1 VPQAAASKALA
12 EDGPFDSPKSPKR
25 FISANAGKGEV
36 LQQFFNEHPE
46 VQPNTSATSQI
57 ESTKP
62 SVTENLDSKRS
73 GNHSIPLDDMP
84 SGSKA
89 ATFATPSHLDA
100 FLVLRSLCK
109 LSMRALPDSLNV
121 SSSFSTHPEISNTDD
136 DRTGHSSSV
145 GSNPAMESKILAL
158 ELLLYVLDHATPS
171 AAMFSTPSF
180 SFAIRNYLCVS
191 LLKNCTS
198 SNTRIVALSLR
209 LFIPIIR
216 HFREGLK
223 TEIEAFVTNV
233 FFVILD
239 SPNSTVEHKS
249 LVVTLFQEICSCE
262 DTLAEIFLNYD
273 CDLSAVDLFHRIVTA
288 LSRVASKVGGE
299 TDFSDRGVFS
309 SGNPQSAA
317 MRQALRELKL
327 SAMRALRQVLASLYE
342 SVRVEGL
349 DARLNCT
356 STDDSITAY
365 SGDGASVY
373 SNNHSLSSY
382 DALGESA
389 QHSEGTIPVSGPPLS
404 KGSAIVKIYDS
415 KKKMREQEVE
425 ILIRF
430 NQKPAAGIKYAGECG
445 FIDAS
450 NPVEVAKFLMA
461 SKDKLD
467 KTQIGDY
474 LGREPEFQGGFGV
487 RVLHAYVDML
497 DFNEMS
503 FDDAI
508 RYFLSGFRLPGEA
521 QKIDRIMEKFAERF
535 CKQNPHIFPTADTAF
550 ILGFSV
556 IMLNTDLHNPAIKE
570 ERRMTKEG
578 FRRNNRGICD
588 GKDLPDEF
596 LNGIFDRI
604 RTTPISLKEDDDA
617 RKKVKPDKNAGNFL
631 FGNHQDAEEVNRS
644 RETKFLQERVQIVR
658 NTELILQQ
666 RRKGGKGNKQ
676 HSSSLAAVSKQVP
689 SKFVRTSDALK
700 DEYVAP
706 MFDVTWGPALA
717 VFSTAVESTGDI
729 QKLASYATDQELD
742 LIYENAAET
751 LDVCLNGFRLAICTA
766 GLCGNET
773 ARSAFVQAL
782 YNFTRLGTSRLL
794 GSRNLRCVQATLRLA
809 QDDGELLGNTWE
821 HIFKALSE
829 VNRLLQIHDEIVRQ
843 ERGRLSSRRH
853 VSSRRFDGDDDSFS
867 TNESDMYGSEADF
880 ALHEE
885 DMDRRMIDEENAIAV
900 YEAVPDGIVD
910 KIFHRSSALSNTAVK
925 EFIFQ
930 LCRVSRMEIA
940 GYGGHV
946 GSRANFVCDGNELP
960 EGTRKHQPVIYSLQQ
975 IVQVTHYNMESRSR
989 LVFAEIWSTVAAH
1002 LTSTALHSNPAV
1014 TMYAVDS
1021 LRQLGLQ
1028 FLQREELGMFE
1039 FQRKFLRPYEAV
1051 MERSKESTTKELLLN
1066 SVQQM
1071 IMMFGVSN
1079 DTQETTALDDRKVSS
1094 LKRGTLRSGWK
1105 SVLIVLGIAAHDDDD
1120 TIAHMGYETLSTLAI
1135 RTAVMQEDKDSEN
1148 MTGNNAETS
1157 LLLNE
1162 HFVDLVDSLIM
1173 YVSGTRVDL
1182 SMHAIGHLKDM
1193 AAWLADEHIPLPVM
1207 RKAPTRMTYGRNVVE
1222 EKSSC
1227 SSDAVSADLELWWPI
1242 LLGFS
1247 RNIGHFNRVVRDEC
1261 LDTLKELVKKNF
1273 FPQDS
1278 NVEFQSGNRAS
1289 NHVNIQTLRL
1299 IFKGILLPAL
1309 EHAETDRYTFLAIP
1323 PIPEDLEF
1331 ILLKK
1336 GKSQETAVDNYQNSW
1351 MNTTLESLLDSCIQ
1365 LCLESIDAFES
1376 EDMVEEMMA
1385 IFNACLVSDAGAVA
1399 VIALR
1404 RLHKFLTGD
1413 LGRDQISSNTWATV
1427 SHMLLRSLVVRTS
1440 QDPNASPAEQ
1450 AIIVSRQFVPSNATM
1465 IIGKL
1470 MCDEDY
1476 ASSMGLN
1483 WYLFITTGLGRSIKE
1498 WETSTSAGKEV
1509 SKRGLSRDSH
1519 EVPPTHSENILYA
1532 RQLLVKLLL
1541 NLASKRHLAEVSKGT
1556 VHQLLKEETQAI
1568 LSSFL
1573 QKETAFGPNVAGE
1586 SYKNS
1591 ELVEELRC
1599 FTRIVFSLLDGLN
1612 NLEDDCL
1619 FEHTWLCPMLSSLIQ
1634 CQSETVRKAVH
1645 ILVSR
1650 LFEKKIEDSTLT
1662 AEADKEGSQVK
1673 SEKMSV

>member
-1 VPQAAASKALA
+1 MFPFNFTLIDLFSHSISAVESVQKAVKVCILDIDVQGVANVKKSDLNARYVFIAPPSMEQLEIRLRGRGTEKEEDIQIRLGNAAQEIAYGKTKGEFDLYLINDELKSSFQRLADTIQKWYPNLKRASDFGQSESQTTDFSSAESFTRQTPTASSTVPDSPIKAYRPEIHSAITPKTKSNYISDGNFSPLVDNLVPPPPLSPDDKPVCLAPPIKCIGIPACYSDDALGISIRIVDKFIQRTKPKLPYSSRRRNTDEPQRVLTKLTGVNWLGNFVGATHYGMNYKSPYVGECVGVVNQLLDAFDECNSENEALKKLKDDHQLRLRRSAAVNKLVAAYVHLVASWSSYNLVHVPLNSENSAAGTSSNAAKEFVGPPVSNQLTSWAMDTAEALVAHGCFDYSVSALPNFNLGGSSAAISAESITHAAAHTSPIQRLSDAVCRLDLSTEESELSALKFILTTGCRTTLVGNLSMLHGKDLLQLIRTAYHIYLKTGSEANKTTSRAALQQLVASVFQRMEIQDPMGTTATMNGGKLDSHVPQAAASKALA

-521 QKIDRIMEKFAERF
+521 QKV
-535 CKQNPHIFPTADTAF
+535 
-550 ILGFSV
+550 S
-556 IMLNTDLHNPAIKE
+556 
-570 ERRMTKEG
+570 
-578 FRRNNRGICD
+578 
-588 GKDLPDEF
+588 
-596 LNGIFDRI
+596 
-604 RTTPISLKEDDDA
+604 
-617 RKKVKPDKNAGNFL
+617 
-631 FGNHQDAEEVNRS
+631 
-644 RETKFLQERVQIVR
+644 
-658 NTELILQQ
+658 
-666 RRKGGKGNKQ
+666 
-676 HSSSLAAVSKQVP
+676 AV
-689 SKFVRTSDALK
+689 
-700 DEYVAP
+700 
-706 MFDVTWGPALA
+706 
-717 VFSTAVESTGDI
+717 
-729 QKLASYATDQELD
+729 KLANSLTLLRNI
-742 LIYENAAET
+742 LIRYSQ
-751 LDVCLNGFRLAICTA
+751 LDVVYRSTESWRSLLN
-766 GLCGNET
+766 
-773 ARSAFVQAL
+773 
-782 YNFTRLGTSRLL
+782 
-794 GSRNLRCVQATLRLA
+794 
-809 QDDGELLGNTWE
+809 
-821 HIFKALSE
+821 
-829 VNRLLQIHDEIVRQ
+829 
-843 ERGRLSSRRH
+843 
-853 VSSRRFDGDDDSFS
+853 
-867 TNESDMYGSEADF
+867 
-880 ALHEE
+880 
-885 DMDRRMIDEENAIAV
+885 
-900 YEAVPDGIVD
+900 
-910 KIFHRSSALSNTAVK
+910 
-925 EFIFQ
+925 
-930 LCRVSRMEIA
+930 
-940 GYGGHV
+940 
-946 GSRANFVCDGNELP
+946 
-960 EGTRKHQPVIYSLQQ
+960 
-975 IVQVTHYNMESRSR
+975 
-989 LVFAEIWSTVAAH
+989 VFASKI
-1002 LTSTALHSNPAV
+1002 LT
-1014 TMYAVDS
+1014 
-1021 LRQLGLQ
+1021 
-1028 FLQREELGMFE
+1028 
-1039 FQRKFLRPYEAV
+1039 
-1051 MERSKESTTKELLLN
+1051 
-1066 SVQQM
+1066 
-1071 IMMFGVSN
+1071 
-1079 DTQETTALDDRKVSS
+1079 
-1094 LKRGTLRSGWK
+1094 
-1105 SVLIVLGIAAHDDDD
+1105 
-1120 TIAHMGYETLSTLAI
+1120 
-1135 RTAVMQEDKDSEN
+1135 
-1148 MTGNNAETS
+1148 
-1157 LLLNE
+1157 
-1162 HFVDLVDSLIM
+1162 
-1173 YVSGTRVDL
+1173 
-1182 SMHAIGHLKDM
+1182 
-1193 AAWLADEHIPLPVM
+1193 
-1207 RKAPTRMTYGRNVVE
+1207 
-1222 EKSSC
+1222 
-1227 SSDAVSADLELWWPI
+1227 
-1242 LLGFS
+1242 
-1247 RNIGHFNRVVRDEC
+1247 
-1261 LDTLKELVKKNF
+1261 
-1273 FPQDS
+1273 
-1278 NVEFQSGNRAS
+1278 
-1289 NHVNIQTLRL
+1289 
-1299 IFKGILLPAL
+1299 
-1309 EHAETDRYTFLAIP
+1309 
-1323 PIPEDLEF
+1323 
-1331 ILLKK
+1331 
-1336 GKSQETAVDNYQNSW
+1336 
-1351 MNTTLESLLDSCIQ
+1351 
-1365 LCLESIDAFES
+1365 
-1376 EDMVEEMMA
+1376 
-1385 IFNACLVSDAGAVA
+1385 
-1399 VIALR
+1399 
-1404 RLHKFLTGD
+1404 
-1413 LGRDQISSNTWATV
+1413 
-1427 SHMLLRSLVVRTS
+1427 
-1440 QDPNASPAEQ
+1440 
-1450 AIIVSRQFVPSNATM
+1450 
-1465 IIGKL
+1465 
-1470 MCDEDY
+1470 
-1476 ASSMGLN
+1476 
-1483 WYLFITTGLGRSIKE
+1483 
-1498 WETSTSAGKEV
+1498 
-1509 SKRGLSRDSH
+1509 
-1519 EVPPTHSENILYA
+1519 
-1532 RQLLVKLLL
+1532 
-1541 NLASKRHLAEVSKGT
+1541 
-1556 VHQLLKEETQAI
+1556 
-1568 LSSFL
+1568 SFL
-1573 QKETAFGPNVAGE
+1573 QPTQLSFW
-1586 SYKNS
+1586 
-1591 ELVEELRC
+1591 
-1599 FTRIVFSLLDGLN
+1599 VFL
-1612 NLEDDCL
+1612 
-1619 FEHTWLCPMLSSLIQ
+1619 
-1634 CQSETVRKAVH
+1634 
-1645 ILVSR
+1645 
-1650 LFEKKIEDSTLT
+1650 
-1662 AEADKEGSQVK
+1662 
-1673 SEKMSV
+1673 